1 MNGILFYFSGTGN
14 TKWVADRIEDK
25 LCKLDNNIH
34 KVNIENLDDDV
45 LIKIHNY
52 DFIIIGTPI
61 YAEMGPKLIQDFVNN
76 IPKVKEKIKCILYS
90 TQGGNSGCETE
101 SMHKILC
108 NKGYDVV
115 IKVNIKMINNYYFS
129 VGKKPDEAEM
139 ANILRDAE
147 KKVDLVV
154 DKFSKGEVY
163 LENISKSRLFLGKI
177 ASKGFNK
184 FLPKLSNNLKSTEHC
199 IKCGMCVRN
208 CPKGNIVFENGGVVF
223 HSNCILCLRCIY
235 ICPSNA
241 IVYKEKRIDQIEK
254 NIIKLLDIK

>member
-14 TKWVADRIEDK
+14 TKWVADKIESK
-25 LCKLDNNIH
+25 LCKLDNTIH
-34 KVNIENLDDDV
+34 KVNIENVDEDV
-45 LIKIHNY
+45 LNKIHNY
-52 DFIIIGTPI
+52 DFIMIGTPI

-76 IPKVKEKIKCILYS
+76 IPKAKEKIKCILYS
-90 TQGGNSGCETE
+90 TQGGNTACETE
-101 SMHKILC
+101 NMHKILC
-108 NKGYDVV
+108 DKGYDVV
-115 IKVNIKMINNYYFS
+115 IKINIKMINNYYFS
-129 VGKKPDEAEM
+129 LGKKPDKAEIE
-139 ANILRDAE
+139 NILRNAE
-147 KKVDLVV
+147 KVV
-154 DKFSKGEVY
+154 DKFSKGERY
-163 LENISKSRLFLGKI
+163 LENISKTRLFFGKI

-235 ICPSNA
+235 VCPSNA
-241 IVYKEKRIDQIEK
+241 IFYKEKRIDQIEK